1 MIRVDTKPGGRRRID
16 LDIDAEDWN
25 YIKEHHIK
33 YGQIF
38 QKGLENI
45 KNPGCFDR
53 ITDQN
58 DALFGLSALE
68 LSRRIAFLNGKLQE
82 KSDVLAQKEVEIQKL
97 KGVLGNLGGVFD
109 NSEPLFGA
117 QNAQKQET
125 EEEKL

>member
-1 MIRVDTKPGGRRRID
+1 VDTKPGGRRRID
-16 LDIDAEDWN
+16 LDIDAGDWN

-53 ITDQN
+53 IIDQN

-68 LSRRIAFLNGKLQE
+68 LSRRIAFLNGKLLE
-82 KSDVLAQKEVEIQKL
+82 KSDILAQKEVEIQTLRNKL
-97 KGVLGNLGGVFD
+97 AVLEGVLGNSD
-109 NSEPLFGA
+109 TLFRPGSW
-117 QNAQKQET
+117 
-125 EEEKL
+125 EKLTKAEGNQ